1 MVNNSCIMVK
11 DYIMG
16 DCRELEKRFMI
27 YNPLT
32 HSYDILGMYY
42 SVKSSTLYL
51 PRGIDLWFVKKCLGI
66 KYHEVENHDPYE
78 ETGVIRI
85 KYKPRDHE
93 QEEALKFMTGLDQYE
108 ENLYKPQLSVNLNTG
123 KGKTYCSIATISF
136 MRIKSIVITGSHSL
150 LEQWKTNIL
159 EYTDL
164 VDSDVFFIEG
174 SPLMNMILHEK
185 SNLAKNAKI
194 YLCTHATIRSY
205 CDTYGWSNLRDI
217 FCKLGIGLKFIDEA
231 HTNFDN
237 MLMLDFFTNT
247 YKTFYVTATPA
258 RSDWSENRIYQLSIK
273 NVPGIDLFDADKDP
287 HTEYIAIKYNSRP
300 TARDIQSCR
309 NAYGLNRM
317 KYIKYLINNPIFW
330 KIMHIVMDMYLKTGG
345 RGLFYI
351 GTNEG
356 ILAVY
361 RWICMNYPQMIG
373 LVGIYSSLVTNEQ
386 KAIEKN
392 KKLLLSTTKS
402 AGLGEHIEGLKMT
415 VVVAEPFKSEVLA
428 RQTLG
433 RTRDPNTYYVELVD
447 MGFRQTRSFYQ
458 YKLKLFNKY
467 ALTTSDTVMDD
478 YELNKRSEKIEA
490 KQEEK
495 KARSV
500 FIFEDNRFDPDNVK
514 EDDQD

>member
-1 MVNNSCIMVK
+1 M
-11 DYIMG
+11 
-16 DCRELEKRFMI
+16 
-27 YNPLT
+27 
-32 HSYDILGMYY
+32 
-42 SVKSSTLYL
+42 
-51 PRGIDLWFVKKCLGI
+51 
-66 KYHEVENHDPYE
+66 
-78 ETGVIRI
+78 
-85 KYKPRDHE
+85 
-93 QEEALKFMTGLDQYE
+93 
-108 ENLYKPQLSVNLNTG
+108 
-123 KGKTYCSIATISF
+123 
-136 MRIKSIVITGSHSL
+136 
-150 LEQWKTNIL
+150 
-159 EYTDL
+159 
-164 VDSDVFFIEG
+164 
-174 SPLMNMILHEK
+174 
-185 SNLAKNAKI
+185 
-194 YLCTHATIRSY
+194 
-205 CDTYGWSNLRDI
+205 
-217 FCKLGIGLKFIDEA
+217 
-231 HTNFDN
+231 
-237 MLMLDFFTNT
+237 
-247 YKTFYVTATPA
+247 
-258 RSDWSENRIYQLSIK
+258 
-273 NVPGIDLFDADKDP
+273 
-287 HTEYIAIKYNSRP
+287 
-300 TARDIQSCR
+300 
-309 NAYGLNRM
+309 
-317 KYIKYLINNPIFW
+317 
-330 KIMHIVMDMYLKTGG
+330 KTGG

-447 MGFRQTRSFYQ
+447 MGFKQTRSFYQ